1 MGAYALGIT
10 PLIQFLS
17 EFIFISEHRS
27 KEVAFAY
34 DLTVA
39 GKASEI
45 KAYWDIL
52 QQQGH
57 LFGYFPKP
65 SKSYLIVKEQHYDKA
80 VDIFMGSKVNV
91 TSDEKQHLGAVIGS
105 EAFKVSY
112 VKSLVDDWIKQ
123 LKLLSVIAESEP
135 QSAY

>member
-27 KEVAFAY
+27 NEVAFAY

-45 KAYWDIL
+45 KAY
-52 QQQGH
+52 
-57 LFGYFPKP
+57 
-65 SKSYLIVKEQHYDKA
+65 
-80 VDIFMGSKVNV
+80 
-91 TSDEKQHLGAVIGS
+91 
-105 EAFKVSY
+105 
-112 VKSLVDDWIKQ
+112 
-123 LKLLSVIAESEP
+123 
-135 QSAY
+135 